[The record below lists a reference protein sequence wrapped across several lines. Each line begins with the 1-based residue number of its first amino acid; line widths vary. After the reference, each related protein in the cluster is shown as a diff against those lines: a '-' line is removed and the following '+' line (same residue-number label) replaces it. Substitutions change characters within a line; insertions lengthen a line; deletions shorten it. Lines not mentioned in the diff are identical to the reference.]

1 MIEVEQK
8 IPEFE
13 LPATQAG
20 TLSNKDLEGK
30 YAVIYFYPK
39 DNTSVVPQKPTISV
53 IYIKSSRI

>member
-39 DNTSVVPQKPTISV
+39 DNTPGLYHRNQ
-53 IYIKSSRI
+53 RFL